1 MTDPHQDIERLRD
14 DLAAYSLG
22 ALPEREAAALARHLE
37 GCEACR
43 DRLEW
48 LRPAVDQLPAA
59 VEQRTPPERLRESLM
74 TAVRADAA
82 ETAAV
87 AAERDREP
95 RRPWWDGLRTAML
108 RPATGLAVA
117 VVLVVGVA
125 AGYALRGGDE
135 SELVTAQAVSAAAPT
150 AAATLERHGDSAT
163 LHVSEL
169 PPIGR
174 DEVYEVWVQR
184 DGALEPSSTFVL
196 EGDGTAS
203 AAVPGSLD
211 DAEAVLVTAEPRPGS
226 EQPTTEPLLQATL

>member
-1 MTDPHQDIERLRD
+1 VTNPHQDIERLRD

-22 ALPEREAAALARHLE
+22 ALPEGEAAALARHLE

-48 LRPAVDQLPAA
+48 LRPAVDQLPAS

-74 TAVRADAA
+74 AAVRADAA
-82 ETAAV
+82 EP
-87 AAERDREP
+87 AAERGREP
-95 RRPWWDGLRTAML
+95 RRSWWDGLRTAML

-135 SELVTAQAVSAAAPT
+135 SELVTAQAISASAPA

-184 DGALEPSSTFVL
+184 DGAMEPSSTFVL

-203 AAVPGSLD
+203 AAIPESLD